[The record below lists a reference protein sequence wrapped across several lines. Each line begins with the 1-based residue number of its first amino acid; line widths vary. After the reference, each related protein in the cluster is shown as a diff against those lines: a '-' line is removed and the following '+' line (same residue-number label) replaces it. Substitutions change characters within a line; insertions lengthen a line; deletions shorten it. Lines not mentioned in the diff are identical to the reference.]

1 MANKV
6 ATKEIKTVA
15 KKPAAA
21 AKATTAKTTTAK
33 SAGKINKGDAY
44 LCEVCGL
51 GVNVDV
57 CGDFLETTAL
67 YCCDKPMKKKTGSA
81 KAAKK

>member
-1 MANKV
+1 
-6 ATKEIKTVA
+6 VA

-21 AKATTAKTTTAK
+21 KVATTKAATAKTAATKTA
-33 SAGKINKGDAY
+33 SKISKGDAY

-67 YCCDKPMKKKTGSA
+67 YCCDKAMKKKTGIA
-81 KAAKK
+81 KVAKK